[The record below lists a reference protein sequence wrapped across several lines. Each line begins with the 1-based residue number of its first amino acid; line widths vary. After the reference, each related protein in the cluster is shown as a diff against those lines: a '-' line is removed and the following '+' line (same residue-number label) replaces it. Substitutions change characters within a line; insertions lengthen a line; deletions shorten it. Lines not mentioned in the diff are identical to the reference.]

1 MTSSSIKVQFSLDET
16 DIAWFRRVFRTVR
29 KHAGPDDQEA
39 IVRKVR
45 ELVERVRGAR
55 HLPQFVAEAIG
66 VLETL
71 IQMLEDEAYALP
83 RSESASV
90 LAALAYFA
98 DPADLIPDDL
108 PMLGFLDDAIM
119 IRLVQEDF
127 RHELRAYQKFRRFR
141 EGAEQR
147 PWTEIAAERLPRR
160 LAEYRRQLRAEIA
173 ERQSAEKTRRRFLW

>member
-1 MTSSSIKVQFSLDET
+1 MASKSIKVQFNLDES
-16 DIAWFRRVFRTVR
+16 DVAWFRQVFRTVR

-45 ELVERVRGAR
+45 ELVGRVRAAR
-55 HLPQFVAEAIG
+55 NVPPFVSDAVE

-71 IQMLEDEAYALP
+71 IQMLEDKDYALP
-83 RSESASV
+83 KAEAASV

-98 DPADLIPDDL
+98 DPADLIPDEL
-108 PMLGFLDDAIM
+108 PTLGFLDDAIM

-127 RHELRAYQKFRRFR
+127 RHELRAYRKFRRFR
-141 EGAEQR
+141 DGAEQR
-147 PWTEIAAERLPRR
+147 PWTEIATERLPRR
-160 LAEYRRQLRAEIA
+160 LAEYRRQLRAEIV